1 MKQLYGTIQ
10 EVPEDYTELMKSLR
24 ALAQNQELAWNY
36 QLSLN
41 RPQQRQLWYPTQD
54 KRTDT
59 GVTYG
64 G

>member
-41 RPQQRQLWYPTQD
+41 RPQKRQLWYLTQD
-54 KRTDT
+54 K
-59 GVTYG
+59 
-64 G
+64 